1 MPYPTYET
9 ALVAVA
15 EANPQVMV
23 LTAGD
28 TSLAVDELAA
38 RLGSRFLDVGGGAQA
53 LVGAAAG
60 LALRGRIPI
69 CHAPSTLLALRAFEF
84 IRTDVGFANLPVKL
98 VGLEAGLLSGP
109 RGPSHQA
116 LEDLGVMRGV
126 PRMQVFA
133 PADADDLAAMLP
145 AVVASGAPAYLRH
158 LPLAAAAPHPE
169 PFEIGR
175 AETLAEG
182 NDLTLVASGLL
193 VREAL
198 RARVALQG
206 HGVRARLLNVRSL
219 KPLDERAL
227 LRAAFETRLVV
238 TIEDHFLKGGLFS
251 AVSEALARHH
261 AGPHA
266 AARVFP
272 LALEERPFQ
281 PAPLGDVLAYEGL
294 TGEKIAA
301 RVLVALG

>member
-1 MPYPTYET
+1 MQFPTYEA
-9 ALVAVA
+9 ALIAVA
-15 EANPQVMV
+15 EANPAVMV
-23 LTAGD
+23 LTAGE
-28 TSLAVDELAA
+28 TPLAVDELFA
-38 RLGSRFLDVGGGAQA
+38 RLGSRFLDVGAGAQA

-69 CHAPSTLLALRAFEF
+69 CHAPATLLALRAFEF

-98 VGLEAGLLSGP
+98 VGFESGLLSGP

-133 PADADDLAAMLP
+133 PADVDDLVAMLP
-145 AVVASGAPAYLRH
+145 AVVASKAPAYLRH
-158 LPLAAAAPHPE
+158 TPLAAGAPHPE

-175 AETLAEG
+175 CETLAEG
-182 NDLTLVASGLL
+182 NDVALIASGLL
-193 VREAL
+193 VSEAL
-198 RARVALQG
+198 RARVTLQE
-206 HGVRARLLNVRSL
+206 HGVRARVLNARSL
-219 KPLDERAL
+219 KPLDERLL

-238 TIEDHFLKGGLFS
+238 TIEDHFLTGGLFS
-251 AVSEALARHH
+251 AVAEALARHH

-272 LALEERPFQ
+272 VALEERPFH
-281 PAPLGDVLAYEGL
+281 PAPLGDVLAHEEL